1 MKTHPMF
8 RQIPGAEKD
17 AIILDTKDLRYR
29 YVDDTQLLKDRQG
42 NGVDGVIDEYLTE
55 AGLEILQ
62 EKTHA
67 VVTGWN
73 SLT

>member
-1 MKTHPMF
+1 MF
-8 RQIPGAEKD
+8 RQIPGAQFD
-17 AIILDTKDLRYR
+17 AVILDTKDLRYR
-29 YVDDTQLLKDRQG
+29 YIDDTSLLKDRQG
-42 NGVDGVIDEYLTE
+42 NGVDGVTDEYLTE

-67 VVTGWN
+67 VITSWQ

>member
-1 MKTHPMF
+1 MKTAQCSVKF
-8 RQIPGAEKD
+8 RVLKKTQSSLIQRTFVP
-17 AIILDTKDLRYR
+17 LC
-29 YVDDTQLLKDRQG
+29 DDTQLLKDRQG

-67 VVTGWN
+67 IITGWN
-73 SLT
+73 ATS